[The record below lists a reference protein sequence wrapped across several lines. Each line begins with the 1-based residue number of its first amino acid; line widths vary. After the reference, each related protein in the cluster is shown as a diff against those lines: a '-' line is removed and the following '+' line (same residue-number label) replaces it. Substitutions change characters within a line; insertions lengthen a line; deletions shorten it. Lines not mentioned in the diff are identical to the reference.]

1 MNPMAGTAL
10 HAKLCGMMTAWM
22 SGLRR
27 MTVPD
32 AVYLRMGVG
41 VVGLMLIACGRS
53 STNADGVA
61 LEHLTA
67 PHARGLAENPKRLL
81 LGMRA
86 VGEKW
91 ICLRST
97 VSGGDE
103 WIIDRAKDKAAV
115 KRVRHN
121 EAGKPSTETDVYLS
135 GRRYVDEEG
144 NQAAE
149 ELRVSCDWST
159 GVLDIVYLGDD
170 RALKK
175 NLAELPPFDAKHRLA
190 YVERVEEIV
199 KKWGLARP

>member
-1 MNPMAGTAL
+1 
-10 HAKLCGMMTAWM
+10 MTAWM
-22 SGLRR
+22 SGLRW
-27 MTVPD
+27 MTVPG
-32 AVYLRMGVG
+32 AVYLRMGMVVVG
-41 VVGLMLIACGRS
+41 VMLISCGRS
-53 STNADGVA
+53 STNADGEAFVH
-61 LEHLTA
+61 LEG

-86 VGEKW
+86 VGPKW
-91 ICLRST
+91 ICFRST
-97 VSGGDE
+97 AVGGDE

-135 GRRYVDEEG
+135 GRRYLDDEG
-144 NQAAE
+144 NEGAE

-175 NLAELPPFDAKHRLA
+175 SLAELPPFDAKHRLA
-190 YVERVEEIV
+190 YVGRVEEIV